1 MDKEGV
7 VHTYNEILLGHK
19 KNAIRLFGVTQMDL
33 DCHTEGSQSDRERQ
47 MPYDITYMCNQ
58 KK

>member
-47 MPYDITYMCNQ
+47 ISYDVIYIWSL